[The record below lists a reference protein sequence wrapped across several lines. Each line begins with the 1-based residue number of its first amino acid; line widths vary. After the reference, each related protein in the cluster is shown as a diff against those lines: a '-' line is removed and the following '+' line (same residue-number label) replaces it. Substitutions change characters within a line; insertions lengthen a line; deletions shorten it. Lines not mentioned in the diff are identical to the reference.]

1 MAACMFLRPRVVLR
15 LNARK
20 PIIVANF
27 KKHFT
32 FDLSVEVK
40 GANVDHRKFHG
51 ALTNFKPRAEFV
63 SAACHPRILRV

>member
-27 KKHFT
+27 QNHFT
-32 FDLSVEVK
+32 FDIEVK
-40 GANVDHRKFHG
+40 GANVDHREFHG